1 MPLIFDRCCTLL
13 YDIGAETLTPVFI
26 LSKGVVTVSYI
37 NAEKVLPEWLI
48 REIRSYAGDGLIY
61 IPPDRAIRREW
72 GSRSGAR
79 QMLEER
85 NKEIRTK
92 KSAGAAVACLARE
105 YNLSE
110 ETIKRILYR

>member
-1 MPLIFDRCCTLL
+1 M
-13 YDIGAETLTPVFI
+13 
-26 LSKGVVTVSYI
+26 SYI

-48 REIRSYAGDGLIY
+48 SEIRNYTGDGLIY
-61 IPPDRAIRREW
+61 IPPDRAVRREW

-85 NKEIRTK
+85 NKEIRLK
-92 KSAGAAVACLARE
+92 KNAGITVAYLAKE